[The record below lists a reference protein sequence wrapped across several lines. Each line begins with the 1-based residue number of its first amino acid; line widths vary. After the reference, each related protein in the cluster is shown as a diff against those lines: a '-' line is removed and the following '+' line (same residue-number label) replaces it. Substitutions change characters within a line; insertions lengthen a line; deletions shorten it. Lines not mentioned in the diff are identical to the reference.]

1 MNTLSKHGAINMR
14 CYKAIDLIQW
24 IWKNTFQIEKS
35 KTQIRKDLEQGAIK
49 LNDRKIK
56 IDDIFIIEDE
66 NDNSREP

>member
-1 MNTLSKHGAINMR
+1 MR
-14 CYKAIDLIQW
+14 LYKAVDLIQW

-56 IDDIFIIEDE
+56 VDDLFAIEDE
-66 NDNSREP
+66 GDNSRES

>member
-1 MNTLSKHGAINMR
+1 MR
-14 CYKAIDLIQW
+14 LYKAVDLIQW

-56 IDDIFIIEDE
+56 VDDLFAIEDE
-66 NDNSREP
+66 GDNSREP

>member
-1 MNTLSKHGAINMR
+1 MR
-14 CYKAIDLIQW
+14 YIKAVDLIQW

-35 KTQIRKDLEQGAIK
+35 KTQIRRDLEQGAIK

>member
-1 MNTLSKHGAINMR
+1 MR
-14 CYKAIDLIQW
+14 YIKAVDLIQW

-56 IDDIFIIEDE
+56 VDDVFEIADED
-66 NDNSREP
+66 NNSRESR